1 MTGNLNIVVRGSP
14 RRPCRVFGRVK
25 YLNKETVVRVVNLS
39 STGIA
44 VELSGPFHGAAGSK
58 VVIECDDLGKLE
70 GVVRWARGGRIG
82 VEFAR
87 NSNASAQV
95 NSYFRFFHK
104 DVVPVLRR

>member
-1 MTGNLNIVVRGSP
+1 MPNNLNIVVRGSP

-25 YLNKETVVRVVNLS
+25 YLNKETAARVVNLS
-39 STGIA
+39 TTGIA
-44 VELSGPFHGAAGSK
+44 VELAGPFHGATGSK
-58 VVIECDDLGKLE
+58 VVFECDDLGKLE
-70 GVVRWARGGRIG
+70 GIVRWARDGRLG
-82 VEFAR
+82 VEFAK